1 MLDHTKHQAPGKY
14 FHKGV
19 TIKKKKITNKSL
31 KLFIIF
37 EIALNELQKNADT
50 TTKWLKNKTLTL

>member
-50 TTKWLKNKTLTL
+50 TTK